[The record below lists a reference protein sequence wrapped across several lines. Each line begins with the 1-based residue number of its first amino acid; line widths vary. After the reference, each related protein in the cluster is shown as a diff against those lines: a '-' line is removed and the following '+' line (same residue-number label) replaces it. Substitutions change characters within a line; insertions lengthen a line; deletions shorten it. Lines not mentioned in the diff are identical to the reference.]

1 MNARLATV
9 VLCGLAASIAG
20 APPLGSAAAM
30 AQQQRADASG
40 PARLQQAVLRA
51 DPSLATTRPA
61 VADGG
66 ATPPA
71 DAAHGIAAFAEQA
84 PTLESC
90 ERLSEQVEAWNG
102 WAESMWLWQFAV
114 VGLPDDAEVRNA
126 KAAGASILALS
137 AAASEGLTI
146 AIEDAD
152 RQPAL
157 RRDEAFEQHIADAL
171 HLREVVLPLRAARAA
186 IVIASLSTDA
196 DARAGIARAAIEVC
210 RQVAGVSPWAE
221 AERALLLAHAASI
234 LGDSEEATRL
244 FGSVERGGVAD
255 GLPAD
260 FASDVRLEAMLGAML
275 SQARAIG
282 PIAAQRELD
291 TKASREPVRSWLAS
305 SARRSLL
312 AADASMRLSRVQA
325 AVAKEQ
331 AQRDQSLSL
340 ALARYADALRVDDP
354 MLSREQVTNSVLL
367 HLARVLPARQ
377 SYRDLHPVAALARAR
392 ALAAEPASRLQ
403 AVAILDEAMG
413 RPPAELGSLVA
424 LVMFDL
430 AATCAAVDDPALLQ
444 RAVTLF
450 LAFADRFPA
459 DERAG
464 LAVALACAASDHLLR
479 LDANNL
485 DAAGRIQ
492 TAMDTLRRAHTA
504 AVDVPDRDSWRL
516 ALARLLIWRVESG
529 LVSPSDALVA
539 AREAAAALSSIREPR
554 LALPAAVERAAA
566 WNAVLAMPDADPA
579 TAHEVST
586 RLLAAIEDARA
597 ERAIDSESTVDV
609 DARLAVFQG
618 RAALAGGSAAE
629 AFELVAPLVGDPRP
643 SAGSRIQSDAMVIA
657 LQAQIRLATPIERA
671 LETALQ
677 LETIRPGAARSLVER
692 MASAQWSELLPLS
705 RGLVVSG
712 VGARVEPSGMLA
724 LFLAAR
730 LAGEIESGVA
740 GEAAWRRV
748 AWALLLTGRTD
759 EAAELFD
766 RLSQAKPEVLEYRRG
781 GAEAHLAKGE
791 DQEAFARFRGIV
803 STADPDA
810 SPDAWFAWT
819 RMMEIL
825 ARHNEDGKRSAEIRR
840 EIARLRTLQS
850 ALERPDCLD
859 RLRAIEDALPAP

>member
-1 MNARLATV
+1 VNARLATV
-9 VLCGLAASIAG
+9 MLCGLAASIAG
-20 APPLGSAAAM
+20 ASPLGSAAAM
-30 AQQQRADASG
+30 AQQQRAVASG

-71 DAAHGIAAFAEQA
+71 DAAHDIAAFAEQA

-137 AAASEGLTI
+137 AAACEGLTI

-157 RRDEAFEQHIADAL
+157 RRDEATEQRIADAL

-196 DARAGIARAAIEVC
+196 DARAGIARAAMQVC

-221 AERALLLAHAASI
+221 AERALLLAHGASI
-234 LGDSEEATRL
+234 LGDAEEAMRL
-244 FGSVERGGVAD
+244 FGSVERGGLAD
-255 GLPAD
+255 GLPAE

-275 SQARAIG
+275 SQARALG

-305 SARRSLL
+305 STRRSLL

-325 AVAKEQ
+325 AFAKEQ

-340 ALARYADALRVDDP
+340 ALARYADALSVDDL

-377 SYRDLHPVAALARAR
+377 SYQDLHPVAAIARAR
-392 ALAAEPASRLQ
+392 ALAAEPASRLR

-430 AATCAAVDDPALLQ
+430 AAACAAVDDPALLQ

-479 LDANNL
+479 LDTNNL

-492 TAMDTLRRAHTA
+492 TALDTLRRAHTA

-529 LVSPSDALVA
+529 LVSPADALVA

-803 STADPDA
+803 SAADPDA
-810 SPDAWFAWT
+810 SPWFAWT